1 MGIYE
6 WTLLGVMFAVVIIF
20 TVLAVAFEVRKN
32 KKFRPKIGRE
42 ILRVRARRWIPVFFT
57 ATGLIALFGGTAV
70 LVCCSILIEPAPKA
84 AYALTLLLMTLVA
97 LLCAVMVLYAFC
109 NFTAA
114 TEEGVWAFRIFLTPK
129 FFGYDDFAFLRDN
142 TAYHGGGY
150 LFFGTGGIKLFLLA
164 PLRDK
169 GACEM
174 VALLRERAPRLKR
187 WGAEDIFRL

>member
-42 ILRVRARRWIPVFFT
+42 ILRVRAPVFFT

-114 TEEGVWAFRIFLTPK
+114 TEEGGWAFRIFLTPK